1 MENEQ
6 RGIQICKEKEER
18 MECKEEI
25 MILMEMEDKREWER
39 KR

>member
-1 MENEQ
+1 MNREEF
-6 RGIQICKEKEER
+6 RMVKEKEER